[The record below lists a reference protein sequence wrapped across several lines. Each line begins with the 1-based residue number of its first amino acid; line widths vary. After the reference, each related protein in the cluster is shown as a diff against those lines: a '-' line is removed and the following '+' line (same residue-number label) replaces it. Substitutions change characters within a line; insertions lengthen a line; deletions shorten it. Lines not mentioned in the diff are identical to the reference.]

1 MDARTPVA
9 PANNLQNQWY
19 PAPVHTKSPGV
30 RIMAAR
36 NKPYE
41 QFGPYILFKK
51 LEQDSLGDLWRAGR
65 IEGGQIGPTV
75 ALRRLTG
82 GNRAAMA
89 SAAEAVS
96 QLLPRLAGAS
106 FARDQVT
113 GVADGTPFLAWDYA
127 GGRSLRHIIDRA
139 RGGKDSQPNPLPI
152 DQAIVIAEKIALS
165 LATMADMRDSSN
177 SRLSHG
183 ALLPQFIW
191 ISDDG
196 EIRVAGQQL
205 AGGIID
211 SLVDP
216 KVAAD
221 VGRYVAP
228 ETRMPGQTPKSADV
242 YAMGA
247 ILFLLITGQEPP
259 DAMTASAFVAA
270 VRAAKTTTGATIPDD
285 IRVILDKSF
294 NLDPSM
300 RYASMAD
307 MKQAVSAL
315 AHGGK
320 YSATT
325 FNLAFYLS
333 NLLKK
338 EMEAEAAER
347 DKESKLNLAPY
358 LETPKAAPVA
368 APAPTPAPAM
378 FLAAEEAAAKPK
390 SKLPLAIAA
399 AVILAAVGIGG
410 WVMIGRTSAT
420 PAVPVNTASMVPQK
434 TAPAPRVISEP
445 IVVGGGTATTTAP
458 VTSTTGS
465 ADPEAQKKAF
475 EDAVKAKLQAEMMK
489 LQEAYME
496 ELKRQQSRNAP
507 VAAAAPVTTA
517 PAAEDRPAMSA
528 SQLTR
533 QMRETRPEETPATTT
548 QAPATQQATATA
560 APTPAVQQPTPA
572 PVQAPAIREG
582 DVVDVGALDV
592 MPRPVRAISAIYP
605 PIARQQRISAT
616 VVVTAL
622 IDENGEVQQVRV
634 LRGVGRFGIDEA
646 AQRAMK
652 SARFTSPMKAGKRV
666 KTWYPQTI
674 EFRP

>member
-1 MDARTPVA
+1 
-9 PANNLQNQWY
+9 
-19 PAPVHTKSPGV
+19 
-30 RIMAAR
+30 MAAR

-65 IEGGQIGPTV
+65 IDDGQLGPTL
-75 ALRRLTG
+75 ALRRLSG
-82 GNRAAMA
+82 GNRAAISEA
-89 SAAEAVS
+89 VQAVS
-96 QLLPRLAGAS
+96 QLLPKLAGTS

-113 GVADGTPFLAWDYA
+113 GVTDGVPFLAWDYA

-139 RGGKDSQPNPLPI
+139 RGGKDLQPNPLPI
-152 DQAIVIAEKIALS
+152 DQAIVIAEKVALS
-165 LATMADMRDSSN
+165 LATTAEMRDTSGT
-177 SRLSHG
+177 RLSHG
-183 ALLPQFIW
+183 VLLPQFIW

-196 EIRVAGQQL
+196 EIRVGGQQL
-205 AGGIID
+205 ASGIID

-221 VGRYVAP
+221 IGRYFAP
-228 ETRMPGQTPKSADV
+228 EIRTPGTKPKSADV

-259 DAMTASAFVAA
+259 DAMTASAFVSA
-270 VRAAKTTTGATIPDD
+270 VRAAKTTLGAPVPDD
-285 IRVILDKSF
+285 IRIILDKSF

-300 RYASMAD
+300 RYASVAD
-307 MKQAVSAL
+307 MKQAISAL

-338 EMEAEAAER
+338 EMETEAVER

-358 LETPKAAPVA
+358 LEAPKPAAAVA
-368 APAPTPAPAM
+368 PPAPTPVPAM
-378 FLAAEEAAAKPK
+378 FAAAEAAAAKKK

-399 AVILAAVGIGG
+399 AVLLAAAGVGG
-410 WVMIGRTSAT
+410 WVMMGRMSAKPA
-420 PAVPVNTASMVPQK
+420 PAVQTAAAVPPA
-434 TAPAPRVISEP
+434 TATQPRVISEP
-445 IVVGGGTATTTAP
+445 IVVGGTTSTAP
-458 VTSTTGS
+458 VTATTGS
-465 ADPEAQKKAF
+465 ATDAEAQKKAF
-475 EDAVKAKLQAEMMK
+475 EDAVKAKMQAEMMK

-496 ELKRQQSRNAP
+496 ELKKQQSRNAP
-507 VAAAAPVTTA
+507 VAAALPPQASSA
-517 PAAEDRPAMSA
+517 PAPAEERPALSA
-528 SQLTR
+528 SQLTQ
-533 QMRETRPEETPATTT
+533 QMRETRPEETAT
-548 QAPATQQATATA
+548 APA
-560 APTPAVQQPTPA
+560 PA
-572 PVQAPAIREG
+572 PVQQVNTATSAPAPVVSAPAPVTPTIREG

-592 MPRPVRAISAIYP
+592 MPRAVHPISAVYP

-616 VVVTAL
+616 VVVSAL
-622 IDENGEVQQVRV
+622 IDENGRVSQVKI
-634 LRGVGRFGIDEA
+634 LRGIGRFGIDEA
-646 AQRAMK
+646 AQRAMRA
-652 SARFTSPMKAGKRV
+652 ARFTSPMKAGKRV

>member
-1 MDARTPVA
+1 
-9 PANNLQNQWY
+9 
-19 PAPVHTKSPGV
+19 
-30 RIMAAR
+30 MAAR
-36 NKPYE
+36 NKPFE

-65 IEGGQIGPTV
+65 IDGGQLGPTL
-75 ALRRLTG
+75 ALRRMTG
-82 GNRAAMA
+82 GNRAALA
-89 SAAEAVS
+89 GALEAVS

-106 FARDQVT
+106 FARDQVASI
-113 GVADGTPFLAWDYA
+113 VDGIPFLAWDYA

-139 RGGKDSQPNPLPI
+139 RGGKETQPNPLPI
-152 DQAIVIAEKIALS
+152 DQAIVIAEKVALS
-165 LATMADMRDSSN
+165 LATMAELRDGTGT
-177 SRLSHG
+177 RLSHG

-205 AGGIID
+205 AGGIIE

-221 VGRYVAP
+221 IGRYFAP
-228 ETRMPGQTPKSADV
+228 EIRTPGQKPKSADV
-242 YAMGA
+242 YSMGA
-247 ILFLLITGQEPP
+247 ILFLLVTGQEPP

-270 VRAAKTTTGATIPDD
+270 VRAAKTMAGAPIPDD

-300 RYASMAD
+300 RFASIAD

-338 EMEAEAAER
+338 EMEGEAAER
-347 DKESKLNLAPY
+347 EKEAKVNVAPY
-358 LETPKAAPVA
+358 LETPKPAPVVA
-368 APAPTPAPAM
+368 APAPTSEPAM
-378 FLAAEEAAAKPK
+378 FAAAEEPRKKSKAPLAVAAA
-390 SKLPLAIAA
+390 I
-399 AVILAAVGIGG
+399 VLAALGVGG
-410 WVMIGRTSAT
+410 WMMMGRMSAKPAQ
-420 PAVPVNTASMVPQK
+420 PAVQAALVPPVP
-434 TAPAPRVISEP
+434 APKPRVISEP
-445 IVVGGGTATTTAP
+445 IVVGGDESTSTAP
-458 VTSTTGS
+458 VTATTGS
-465 ADPEAQKKAF
+465 ADAEAQKKAF
-475 EDAVKAKLQAEMMK
+475 EAAVKAKLQEEMMK
-489 LQEAYME
+489 LQDDYMA
-496 ELKRQQSRNAP
+496 ELKKQQSRDAP
-507 VAAAAPVTTA
+507 VAATAPAAAAPAPAEERPAMTAAQLTQQMRETRQEETATAAPAPVPTQTTATTA
-517 PAAEDRPAMSA
+517 PAAAAVVPGPA
-528 SQLTR
+528 
-533 QMRETRPEETPATTT
+533 
-548 QAPATQQATATA
+548 
-560 APTPAVQQPTPA
+560 PA
-572 PVQAPAIREG
+572 PVRPAIPAIREG
-582 DVVDVGALDV
+582 DVVAIGDLDE
-592 MPRPVRAISAIYP
+592 MPRPVRAITAVYP

-616 VVVTAL
+616 VVVSAL
-622 IDENGEVQQVRV
+622 IDETGEVTQVKV